1 MKKKSLY
8 PSPGC
13 RKIIHFLVMKASFIF
28 LLLLTLQIKAN
39 VYAQQLRLDLN
50 LQNATL
56 KEVIQE
62 IRLHSDFSFVYS
74 DADLSGIQDRDVLFK
89 DATIGGIEK
98 LFTRDEAGV
107 RYYG

>member
-74 DADLSGIQDRDVLFK
+74 DADLVGITQRNVQMK
-89 DATIGGIEK
+89 DATIEEVLKNCLQGTK
-98 LFTRDEAGV
+98 LV
-107 RYYG
+107 

>member
-62 IRLHSDFSFVYS
+62 IRLHSDFRFLYS
-74 DADLSGIQDRDVLFK
+74 DAGLLWLTQCNVQMK
-89 DATIGGIEK
+89 DATITDGLINC
-98 LFTRDEAGV
+98 
-107 RYYG
+107 

>member
-1 MKKKSLY
+1 
-8 PSPGC
+8 
-13 RKIIHFLVMKASFIF
+13 MKASFIF

-50 LQNATL
+50 LQNVIL

-62 IRLHSDFSFVYS
+62 IRRHSDFSFVYS
-74 DADLSGIQDRDVLFK
+74 DADLVGITQSECTNEGCNDR
-89 DATIGGIEK
+89 GGIEK

>member
-62 IRLHSDFSFVYS
+62 IRRFGRDHSTECTNE
-74 DADLSGIQDRDVLFK
+74 GCNDR
-89 DATIGGIEK
+89 GGIEK

>member
-62 IRLHSDFSFVYS
+62 SAFILT
-74 DADLSGIQDRDVLFK
+74 LVLC
-89 DATIGGIEK
+89 IVMPIW
-98 LFTRDEAGV
+98 
-107 RYYG
+107 

>member
-50 LQNATL
+50 LQNVTL

-62 IRLHSDFSFVYS
+62 SAVILT
-74 DADLSGIQDRDVLFK
+74 LVLC
-89 DATIGGIEK
+89 IVMPIW
-98 LFTRDEAGV
+98 
-107 RYYG
+107 